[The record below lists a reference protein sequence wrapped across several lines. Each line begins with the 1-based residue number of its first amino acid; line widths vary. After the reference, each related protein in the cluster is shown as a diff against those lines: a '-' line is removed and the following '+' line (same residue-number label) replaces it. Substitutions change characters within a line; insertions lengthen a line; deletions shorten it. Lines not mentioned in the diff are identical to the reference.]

1 MNTVNIS
8 EKITAEVI
16 NRSVFSVSDR
26 LKEDTVFYKS
36 GLLILSGKGGEL
48 EKDIKHIDRIAG
60 IADHFVVKGEMKKA
74 LLYAALLFYVLC
86 VTIRTGGTPPPRRR
100 TRWRPWSTA

>member
-36 GLLILSGKGGEL
+36 GLLILSGKGAEL

-60 IADHFVVKGEMKKA
+60 VADHFVVKGEIKKA
-74 LLYAALLFYVLC
+74 LLYAALLKRTVNDFVEKVNSAELELP
-86 VTIRTGGTPPPRRR
+86 VTE
-100 TRWRPWSTA
+100 

>member
-1 MNTVNIS
+1 VNIS

-36 GLLILSGKGGEL
+36 GLLILSGKGAEL

-60 IADHFVVKGEMKKA
+60 VADHFVVKGELKKA
-74 LLYAALLFYVLC
+74 LLYAALLKRKVNDYVEKVNSAEIELP
-86 VTIRTGGTPPPRRR
+86 VTE
-100 TRWRPWSTA
+100 

>member
-36 GLLILSGKGGEL
+36 GLLILSGKGAEL

-60 IADHFVVKGEMKKA
+60 VADHFVVKGEIKKA
-74 LLYAALLFYVLC
+74 LLYAALLKRKVNDFVEKVNSTELELP
-86 VTIRTGGTPPPRRR
+86 VTE
-100 TRWRPWSTA
+100 

>member
-1 MNTVNIS
+1 MNIS

-36 GLLILSGKGGEL
+36 GLLILSGKGAEL

-60 IADHFVVKGEMKKA
+60 VADHFVVKGEIKKA
-74 LLYAALLFYVLC
+74 LLYAALLKRKVNDFVEKVNSTEVELP
-86 VTIRTGGTPPPRRR
+86 VTE
-100 TRWRPWSTA
+100 

>member
-36 GLLILSGKGGEL
+36 GLLILSGKGTEL

-60 IADHFVVKGEMKKA
+60 VADHFVVKGEIKKA
-74 LLYAALLFYVLC
+74 LLYAALLKRKVNDFVEKVNSAELELP
-86 VTIRTGGTPPPRRR
+86 VTE
-100 TRWRPWSTA
+100 

>member
-1 MNTVNIS
+1 MNIS

-36 GLLILSGKGGEL
+36 GLLILSGKGEEL

-60 IADHFVVKGEMKKA
+60 VADHFVVKGEIKKA
-74 LLYAALLFYVLC
+74 LLYAALLKRKVNDFVEKVNSAELELP
-86 VTIRTGGTPPPRRR
+86 VTE
-100 TRWRPWSTA
+100 

>member
-26 LKEDTVFYKS
+26 LKDDTVFYKS

-48 EKDIKHIDRIAG
+48 ENDIKHIDRIAG
-60 IADHFVVKGEMKKA
+60 LADHFVVKGEMKKA
-74 LLYAALLFYVLC
+74 LLYAALLKKKVNDFVEKVNSAELELP
-86 VTIRTGGTPPPRRR
+86 VTE
-100 TRWRPWSTA
+100 

>member
-1 MNTVNIS
+1 MNIS

-36 GLLILSGKGGEL
+36 GLLILSGKGAEL

-60 IADHFVVKGEMKKA
+60 VADHFVVKGEIKKA
-74 LLYAALLFYVLC
+74 LLYAALLKRKVNDFVEKVNSTELELP
-86 VTIRTGGTPPPRRR
+86 VTE
-100 TRWRPWSTA
+100 

>member
-1 MNTVNIS
+1 MNIS

-36 GLLILSGKGGEL
+36 GLLILSGKGAEL

-60 IADHFVVKGEMKKA
+60 VADHFVVKGEMKKA
-74 LLYAALLFYVLC
+74 LLYAALLKRKVNDFVEKVNSAELELP
-86 VTIRTGGTPPPRRR
+86 VTE
-100 TRWRPWSTA
+100 

>member
-1 MNTVNIS
+1 MNIS

-36 GLLILSGKGGEL
+36 GLLILSGKGVEL

-60 IADHFVVKGEMKKA
+60 VADHFVVKGEIKKA
-74 LLYAALLFYVLC
+74 LLYAALLKRKVNDFVEKVNSAELELP
-86 VTIRTGGTPPPRRR
+86 VTE
-100 TRWRPWSTA
+100 

>member
-1 MNTVNIS
+1 VNTVNIS

-36 GLLILSGKGGEL
+36 GLLILSGKGADL

-60 IADHFVVKGEMKKA
+60 VADHFVVKGEMKKA
-74 LLYAALLFYVLC
+74 LLYAALLKKKVNDFVEKVNSTELELP
-86 VTIRTGGTPPPRRR
+86 VTE
-100 TRWRPWSTA
+100 

>member
-36 GLLILSGKGGEL
+36 GLLILSGKGAEL

-60 IADHFVVKGEMKKA
+60 VADHFVVKGKIKKA
-74 LLYAALLFYVLC
+74 LLYAALLKRKVNDYVEKVNSAEIELP
-86 VTIRTGGTPPPRRR
+86 VTE
-100 TRWRPWSTA
+100 

>member
-1 MNTVNIS
+1 VNIS

-36 GLLILSGKGGEL
+36 GLLILSGKGADL

-60 IADHFVVKGEMKKA
+60 VADHFVVKGEMKKA
-74 LLYAALLFYVLC
+74 LLYAALLKKKVNDFVEKVNSTELELP
-86 VTIRTGGTPPPRRR
+86 VTE
-100 TRWRPWSTA
+100 

>member
-1 MNTVNIS
+1 MNIS

-74 LLYAALLFYVLC
+74 LLYAALLKRKVNDFVEKVNSTEVELP
-86 VTIRTGGTPPPRRR
+86 VTE
-100 TRWRPWSTA
+100 

>member
-36 GLLILSGKGGEL
+36 GLLILSGKGADL

-60 IADHFVVKGEMKKA
+60 VADHFVVKGEMKKA
-74 LLYAALLFYVLC
+74 LLYAALLKKKVNDFVEKVNSTELELP
-86 VTIRTGGTPPPRRR
+86 VTE
-100 TRWRPWSTA
+100 

>member
-1 MNTVNIS
+1 MNIS

-36 GLLILSGKGGEL
+36 GLLILSGKGAEL

-60 IADHFVVKGEMKKA
+60 VADHFVVKGEIKKA
-74 LLYAALLFYVLC
+74 LLYAALLKRKVNDFVEKVNSAELELP
-86 VTIRTGGTPPPRRR
+86 VTE
-100 TRWRPWSTA
+100 

>member
-36 GLLILSGKGGEL
+36 GLLILSGKGAEL

-60 IADHFVVKGEMKKA
+60 IADHFVVKGEIKKA
-74 LLYAALLFYVLC
+74 LLYAALLKRKVNDFVEKVNSAELELP
-86 VTIRTGGTPPPRRR
+86 VTE
-100 TRWRPWSTA
+100 

>member
-36 GLLILSGKGGEL
+36 GLLILSGKGAEL

-60 IADHFVVKGEMKKA
+60 VADHFVVKGEIKKA
-74 LLYAALLFYVLC
+74 LLYAALLKRKVNDFVEKVNSAELELP
-86 VTIRTGGTPPPRRR
+86 VTE
-100 TRWRPWSTA
+100 

>member
-1 MNTVNIS
+1 MNIS
-8 EKITAEVI
+8 EKITAEAI
-16 NRSVFSVSDR
+16 NRSVFMVSDR
-26 LKEDTVFYKS
+26 RKEETVFYKS

-74 LLYAALLFYVLC
+74 LLYAALLKKKVNDFVEKVNSTEVELP
-86 VTIRTGGTPPPRRR
+86 VTE
-100 TRWRPWSTA
+100 

>member
-1 MNTVNIS
+1 MNIS

-60 IADHFVVKGEMKKA
+60 IADHFVVKGEIKKA
-74 LLYAALLFYVLC
+74 LLYAALLKRKVNDFVEKVNSAELELP
-86 VTIRTGGTPPPRRR
+86 VTE
-100 TRWRPWSTA
+100 

>member
-8 EKITAEVI
+8 EKITAEAI

-36 GLLILSGKGGEL
+36 GLLILSGKGAEL

-60 IADHFVVKGEMKKA
+60 VADHFVVKGEMKKA
-74 LLYAALLFYVLC
+74 LLYAALLKRKVNDFVEKVNSTEVELP
-86 VTIRTGGTPPPRRR
+86 VTE
-100 TRWRPWSTA
+100 

>member
-74 LLYAALLFYVLC
+74 LLYAALLKKKVNDFVEKVNSTEVELP
-86 VTIRTGGTPPPRRR
+86 VTE
-100 TRWRPWSTA
+100 

>member
-1 MNTVNIS
+1 MNIS
-8 EKITAEVI
+8 EKITAEAI
-16 NRSVFSVSDR
+16 NRSVFMVSDR
-26 LKEDTVFYKS
+26 LKEETVFYKS

-74 LLYAALLFYVLC
+74 LLYAALLKKKVNDFVEKVNSTEVELP
-86 VTIRTGGTPPPRRR
+86 VTE
-100 TRWRPWSTA
+100 

>member
-1 MNTVNIS
+1 MNIS

-36 GLLILSGKGGEL
+36 GLLILSGKGAEL

-60 IADHFVVKGEMKKA
+60 VADHFVIKGEMKKA
-74 LLYAALLFYVLC
+74 LLYAALLKKKVNDYVEKVNGTEVELP
-86 VTIRTGGTPPPRRR
+86 VTE
-100 TRWRPWSTA
+100 

>member
-1 MNTVNIS
+1 MNIS
-8 EKITAEVI
+8 EKITAEAI
-16 NRSVFSVSDR
+16 NRSVFMVSDR
-26 LKEDTVFYKS
+26 LKEEKVFYKS

-74 LLYAALLFYVLC
+74 LLYAALLKKKVNDFVEKVNSTEVELP
-86 VTIRTGGTPPPRRR
+86 VTE
-100 TRWRPWSTA
+100 